1 MIQLQLDNS
10 ISFHIYPY
18 LQCEKEPCVKL
29 LESTSY
35 NKRLEELNCIIADR
49 ELLRSHQDDYYQKE
63 EMKYKQ
69 MFEPLDN
76 RLFKALQKRGYIPSF
91 ISKKR
96 KLLALDFI
104 QCESHRDRL
113 IYHLLH

>member
-1 MIQLQLDNS
+1 MLQLQLDNS

-96 KLLALDFI
+96 KLLALDLI